1 MLALQKPT
9 GRPNIFEKE
18 TFSGCSFASFRWL
31 QITLFTALLP
41 FFPHL
46 SHLRLSFLP
55 LCAISFLLPDFPSL
69 LIVACDPVSTCV
81 STALIMFVCI
91 CVVFFTVCVNP
102 CLSYIVYF
110 TLSWLNRMNQAVFTR
125 ILDKFKALHLDEIWV
140 FKPTSSLIGL
150 GMMKISSTNHGWLF
164 PPCGKLSLY
173 ITTSQELI
181 PSTCRLELICM
192 SWWTRLIKHYQRII
206 TYTSSCTLWGFF

>member
-41 FFPHL
+41 FFPIWVISVFHFCL
-46 SHLRLSFLP
+46 FAPSPFYSLTFHHCWLQHATRFP
-55 LCAISFLLPDFPSL
+55 PVCA
-69 LIVACDPVSTCV
+69 CV

-91 CVVFFTVCVNP
+91 CVVFFTDTDVSVCI

-125 ILDKFKALHLDEIWV
+125 ILDRFKVLHLDGWN
-140 FKPTSSLIGL
+140 L
-150 GMMKISSTNHGWLF
+150 GF
-164 PPCGKLSLY
+164 
-173 ITTSQELI
+173 
-181 PSTCRLELICM
+181 
-192 SWWTRLIKHYQRII
+192 
-206 TYTSSCTLWGFF
+206 

>member
-41 FFPHL
+41 FSPLL

-69 LIVACDPVSTCV
+69 LIAACDLISTCV
-81 STALIMFVCI
+81 CMCVHCFNYVCLYLCSFLH
-91 CVVFFTVCVNP
+91 CVCK
-102 CLSYIVYF
+102 
-110 TLSWLNRMNQAVFTR
+110 TLSFLYCLFHIVLTEQKESGCVYT
-125 ILDKFKALHLDEIWV
+125 H
-140 FKPTSSLIGL
+140 IG
-150 GMMKISSTNHGWLF
+150 
-164 PPCGKLSLY
+164 
-173 ITTSQELI
+173 QV
-181 PSTCRLELICM
+181 
-192 SWWTRLIKHYQRII
+192 
-206 TYTSSCTLWGFF
+206 